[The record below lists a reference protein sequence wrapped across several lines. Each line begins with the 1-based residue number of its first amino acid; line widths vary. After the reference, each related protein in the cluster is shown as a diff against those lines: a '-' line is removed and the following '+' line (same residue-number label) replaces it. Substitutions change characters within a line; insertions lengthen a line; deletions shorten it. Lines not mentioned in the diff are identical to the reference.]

1 MPYRDMRGLGISGE
15 AMVHEQGLIEAQMT
29 RRMAWGQ
36 RAEAVAHMLLVM
48 GSLALAV
55 ATFLPLFHPLWPLA
69 SVAEHFAFQVLAGAL
84 IFAVLAL
91 ALRRWRWL
99 AAIIAIALIQI
110 WIIHPYWPS
119 LKFAAAAAPQETRL
133 KIVSLNVWYR
143 GTGYQSVRDYLRESD
158 ADVIGLVEVT
168 PRWKAELAPLLALYP
183 YSVDCIDADERC
195 EEMLFSRH
203 PFISS
208 AAGRVDGKLPVLAW
222 GEIALPD
229 RKPVTIAVT
238 HLVWPLMT
246 AGPGDL
252 ATDSNRSSLPEGLP
266 RLAQAEQAANLA
278 TGIRALGD
286 DLILMGDFNAA
297 PWSDIQQHLRGA
309 TGLDNQGFAAPSW
322 PAWSWTPLR
331 LPIDHILTRGSP
343 QMLSFTTG
351 PDVGSDHLPVEAVVA
366 VSQP

>member
-1 MPYRDMRGLGISGE
+1 
-15 AMVHEQGLIEAQMT
+15 MVHEQGLIEERMT
-29 RRMAWGQ
+29 RRIGWGQ

-48 GSLALAV
+48 GSMALAV

-99 AAIIAIALIQI
+99 AAIIGIALIQI

-119 LKFAAAAAPQETRL
+119 LKFAAMPTQQETRL

-143 GTGYQSVRDYLRESD
+143 GTGYQSVRDYLTQSD

-203 PFISS
+203 PFVSS
-208 AAGRVDGKLPVLAW
+208 AAGRVDNKLPVLAW
-222 GEIALPD
+222 GEIALPG

-238 HLVWPLMT
+238 HLVWPLT
-246 AGPGDL
+246 VDGV
-252 ATDSNRSSLPEGLP
+252 P

-278 TGIRALGD
+278 TGLRSLGD
-286 DLILMGDFNAA
+286 DLILMGDLNAA
-297 PWSDIQQHLRGA
+297 PWSDIQQHLRQA
-309 TGLDNQGFAAPSW
+309 TGLDNRDFAAPTW
-322 PAWSWTPLR
+322 PAWAWTPLR

-343 QMLSFTTG
+343 QMLSMTTG
-351 PDVGSDHLPVEAVVA
+351 PDVGSDHLPVEAVVSFA
-366 VSQP
+366 QP